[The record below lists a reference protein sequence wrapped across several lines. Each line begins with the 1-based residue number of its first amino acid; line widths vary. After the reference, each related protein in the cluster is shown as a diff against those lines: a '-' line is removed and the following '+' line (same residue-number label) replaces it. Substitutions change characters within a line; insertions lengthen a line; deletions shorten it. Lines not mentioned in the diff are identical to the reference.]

1 MAIFDLDGVPL
12 TAAYDLDGV
21 PPSAAYDLDGTPVW
35 QSGSGGGGGEIIPIS
50 VVESYFRE
58 PTQHVEGLLN
68 LLDDDWQSVIHITDP
83 HGSGNQNHSQ
93 AIALYLLANTRAK
106 AIVLGGDYSV
116 NAWDKSQYDT
126 YMVPLLESDYLS
138 AIYPCLGNHETYGT
152 DARANSMAAVY
163 SDFLQSK
170 SNIHGVPA
178 SIYYYFDDVSTKTRF
193 VFINTSDYSDTSMST
208 EQIEW
213 IQTAVQ
219 VPNSTWSVIVF
230 GHVNLES
237 LGGVT
242 TMNEANG
249 AAIAEAIATSN
260 GTIVGYFCGHQHI
273 DGISTISGFHQAML
287 YCDKLENNAYYS
299 GYSVTDR
306 QAGTIQEQAVS
317 VISFNTTT
325 KRVVIWRIGVRSP
338 NQTLEFSY

>member
-1 MAIFDLDGVPL
+1 MSIYSISGTVLSSAYGIDGNAL
-12 TAAYDLDGV
+12 SKAYDLSGNV
-21 PPSAAYDLDGTPVW
+21 IF
-35 QSGSGGGGGEIIPIS
+35 QSGSEPSKYSIEN
-50 VVESYFRE
+50 VVSYFRE
-58 PTQHVEGLLN
+58 STQEVEAELKALPN
-68 LLDDDWQSVIHITDP
+68 AWQSVIHITDM
-83 HGSGNQNHSQ
+83 HGSGNKNHSQ
-93 AIALYLLANTRAK
+93 AIAMYLLDNTPAK
-106 AIVLGGDYSV
+106 MIVFGGDYSV
-116 NAWDKSQYDT
+116 SYWDKNQYDA
-126 YMVPLLESDYLS
+126 YMAPYLESDFLDD
-138 AIYPCLGNHETYGT
+138 IYPCLGNHETYGT

-170 SNIHGVPA
+170 TNIQGEPE

-193 VFINTSDYSDTSMST
+193 VFINTSDSSDTRMT
-208 EQIEW
+208 DAQISW
-213 IQTAVQ
+213 IQSAVQ
-219 VPNSTWSVIVF
+219 VRDSSWSVVVF

-249 AAIAEAIATSN
+249 AAIAAAIATSN
-260 GTIVGYFCGHQHI
+260 GTVVGYFCGHQHI

-306 QAGTIQEQAVS
+306 QEGTIKEQAVS

-325 KRVVIWRIGVRSP
+325 KQVVIRRVGVRSP
-338 NQTLEFSY
+338 NQTLAFSY